1 MKQLRECL
9 VDSLKK
15 RFKFVEKQRY
25 YTFVSLI
32 DPSINLKSILS
43 KLIFKSW
50 LFSNHKLIMQIIKL
64 ILWYRTSR
72 HAL

>member
-1 MKQLRECL
+1 MLVDLKTFQFEYQTDLMKQLRECL

-25 YTFVSLI
+25 NTFASLI

-43 KLIFKSW
+43 
-50 LFSNHKLIMQIIKL
+50 
-64 ILWYRTSR
+64 
-72 HAL
+72 